1 MIRKA
6 AILLIAV
13 MTCGTIGCAWAD
25 QPNDPAVRA
34 VALFMQSCVGA
45 SGDLPALRSWVE
57 HAGLPEVPSDR
68 ADEFL
73 NGLPGAAY
81 DASAGQL
88 ALVLVAQDDGSCS
101 VVMDNANGSDLV
113 RDLEQ
118 MMRAQN
124 IAFTPTDDPSD
135 PQTKDLNN
143 REYAAT
149 KGNRSWHMLVS
160 TVKNPAG
167 GPAMLTTNP

>member
-6 AILLIAV
+6 AIPLIAV
-13 MTCGTIGCAWAD
+13 MTCGIIGCAWAD

-73 NGLPGAAY
+73 NGLPGAVY

-118 MMRAQN
+118 VMRAQN

-160 TVKNPAG
+160 TVKIQPAA
-167 GPAMLTTNP
+167 PPC

>member
-1 MIRKA
+1 MTLRA
-6 AILLIAV
+6 AILLGIV
-13 MTCGTIGCAWAD
+13 MICGASGWSWAD
-25 QPNDPAVRA
+25 QPPDPAGRA
-34 VALFMQSCVGA
+34 VSLFMQGCIGA
-45 SGDLPALRSWVE
+45 LGDMPALRSWVE

-101 VVMDNANGSDLV
+101 VVMDNANGPDLV

-118 MMRAQN
+118 TMRAEN
-124 IAFTPTDDPSD
+124 ITFTPTDDPSD

-149 KGNRSWHMLVS
+149 KDNRRWHMLVS
-160 TVKNPAG
+160 TVKNAAG
-167 GPAMLTTNP
+167 GPAMLTSNP